1 MPVQPVSRSR
11 PQHGREPV
19 LPEIRDPQDDVRQR
33 GSGTRTS
40 AAWFGITVGVLIM
53 IALVVFMLQ
62 NTESVTVSFLGMMGA
77 APLAAILLIAALGAA
92 LVVLLVGGLRI
103 GQLRRRLRN
112 SEQRL
117 AL

>member
-1 MPVQPVSRSR
+1 
-11 PQHGREPV
+11 
-19 LPEIRDPQDDVRQR
+19 
-33 GSGTRTS
+33 
-40 AAWFGITVGVLIM
+40 
-53 IALVVFMLQ
+53 
-62 NTESVTVSFLGMMGA
+62 VTVSFLGMTGT
-77 APLAAILLIAALGAA
+77 APLAVILLIAALGAA